1 MPAAR
6 LLAYPVSARTAMPHI
21 VIEATEPLA
30 RRLDFPALLR
40 TIHQQ
45 LADSGSARLSDL
57 KSRVHIAGTF
67 LSGDNAQA
75 QFVVARLVLTNPRP
89 AQMQRDMAATIHD
102 VLRDAIAA
110 RADAGAWWQCC
121 VLVETLD
128 RTLYQKTDSR
138 APG

>member
-1 MPAAR
+1 
-6 LLAYPVSARTAMPHI
+6 MPHI

-40 TIHQQ
+40 KIHQQ
-45 LADSGSARLSDL
+45 LADSGNARLHDL
-57 KSRVHIAGTF
+57 KSRVHVASAFLAG
-67 LSGDNAQA
+67 DDVQA

-89 AQMQRDMAATIHD
+89 AELQRNMAATIHN
-102 VLRDAIAA
+102 VLRNAVAA
-110 RADAGAWWQCC
+110 HAEPGGWWQCC

-128 RTLYQKTDSR
+128 RALYQKTDSR

>member
-1 MPAAR
+1 
-6 LLAYPVSARTAMPHI
+6 MPHI

-30 RRLDFPALLR
+30 RRMEFPALLR
-40 TIHQQ
+40 TIHHR
-45 LADSGSARLSDL
+45 LAESGSARLTDL
-57 KSRVHIAGTF
+57 KSRVHIAETF
-67 LSGDNAQA
+67 LAGADAQA

-89 AQMQRDMAATIHD
+89 AEMQRAMAAIIHD
-102 VLRDAIAA
+102 VLRDAVAA
-110 RADAGAWWQCC
+110 SADAGAWWQCC

>member
-1 MPAAR
+1 
-6 LLAYPVSARTAMPHI
+6 
-21 VIEATEPLA
+21 
-30 RRLDFPALLR
+30 
-40 TIHQQ
+40 
-45 LADSGSARLSDL
+45 
-57 KSRVHIAGTF
+57 
-67 LSGDNAQA
+67 
-75 QFVVARLVLTNPRP
+75 
-89 AQMQRDMAATIHD
+89 MQRDMAATIHD

>member
-1 MPAAR
+1 
-6 LLAYPVSARTAMPHI
+6 MPHI

-30 RRLDFPALLR
+30 RRMDFPALLS
-40 TIHQQ
+40 TIHYR
-45 LADSGSARLSDL
+45 LAESGSARLTNL
-57 KSRVHIAGTF
+57 KSRVHIAETF
-67 LSGDNAQA
+67 LAGDDAQA

-89 AQMQRDMAATIHD
+89 PQMQRDMAATIHD

>member
-1 MPAAR
+1 
-6 LLAYPVSARTAMPHI
+6 MPHI

-40 TIHQQ
+40 TIHRR
-45 LADSGSARLSDL
+45 LADSGSARLIDL

-67 LSGDNAQA
+67 LAGDDAHA

-89 AQMQRDMAATIHD
+89 ADMQRAMAATIHD
-102 VLRDAIAA
+102 VLRDAVAA
-110 RADAGAWWQCC
+110 SAEPGGWWQCC

-128 RTLYQKTDSR
+128 RTLYQKTDSH